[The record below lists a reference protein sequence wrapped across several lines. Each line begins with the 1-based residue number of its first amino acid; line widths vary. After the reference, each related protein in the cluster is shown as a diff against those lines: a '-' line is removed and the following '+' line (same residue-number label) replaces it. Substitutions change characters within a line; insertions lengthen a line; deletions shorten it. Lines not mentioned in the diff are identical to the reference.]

1 MDCSFAHLLLLMTLA
16 AGGQQIYAEESACIL
31 PGELSRLRGET
42 NLDNRIR
49 IYDAASSRCG
59 KLVLNAI
66 GKQDAPSL
74 TRSLASW
81 MSLLELSL
89 KDINAGAN
97 PKKKSRALI
106 RYEINLRKALGEVDE
121 SKIKVTHEQI
131 DELESWI
138 RKADGIRKRF
148 VDILFQR

>member
-1 MDCSFAHLLLLMTLA
+1 MVYPFDHLLLVMALA
-16 AGGQQIYAEESACIL
+16 VGGHAISAEECGCIL

-42 NLDNRIR
+42 NLDDRIR

-59 KLVLNAI
+59 KLVLDAI
-66 GKQDAPSL
+66 SKEDAPSV

-81 MSLLELSL
+81 MSVLEVSL
-89 KDINAGAN
+89 KDISTKAN

-121 SKIKVTHEQI
+121 SKIKVTYEQI

-138 RKADGIRKRF
+138 RKAESIRKRF

>member
-1 MDCSFAHLLLLMTLA
+1 MSCLFASLLLALTLTMHA
-16 AGGQQIYAEESACIL
+16 QELPFDELGCIL
-31 PGELSRLRGET
+31 PGELSRLRSER

-49 IYDAASSRCG
+49 IYDAASNRCG
-59 KLVLNAI
+59 KLVLDAI
-66 GKQDAPSL
+66 SKEDPHSL

-81 MSLLELSL
+81 MSVLELSL
-89 KDINAGAN
+89 KDISANAN

-106 RYEINLRKALGEVDE
+106 RYEINLRKAIGNVDE
-121 SKIKVTHEQI
+121 FKLKATYEQI
-131 DELESWI
+131 DEIESWI